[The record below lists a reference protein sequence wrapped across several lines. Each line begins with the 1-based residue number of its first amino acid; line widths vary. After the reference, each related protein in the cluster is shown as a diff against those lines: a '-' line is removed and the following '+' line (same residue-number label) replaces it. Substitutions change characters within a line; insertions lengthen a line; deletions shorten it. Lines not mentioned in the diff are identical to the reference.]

1 MKKGLTLLR
10 FDMIIFQILIMMY
23 LFLFGGFLGEKVIMV
38 GFVLTAINLIYILYE
53 LEKVHFTISNS
64 ESNSNK
70 VVLLDEEK
78 NKSLDHIKNI
88 KRIYKNDSRE
98 MLLHYINK
106 TQKEYYDEE
115 FLHYDLEILNIILQR
130 YLHICSTLNIE
141 FTYEIQENVK
151 ALLETVQLS
160 GEQLCTILGNLFDNS
175 IDVLKDNEK
184 DKGIH
189 LTIVGNGY
197 QVIVRV
203 KNNGSKI
210 PDNIKEK
217 LFNYGFSTKSD
228 GRGAGLFIIYKLV
241 EKLGAT
247 LSVHSDDIETYFEI
261 LFELE

>member
-10 FDMIIFQILIMMY
+10 FDMIIFQILIMVY
-23 LFLFGGFLGEKVIMV
+23 LFLFGGFLGEKVIMI
-38 GFVLTAINLIYILYE
+38 GFVLTAVNLIYILYE
-53 LEKVHFTISNS
+53 LEKIHFSISND
-64 ESNSNK
+64 ERNSNK
-70 VVLLDEEK
+70 VALLDKEK
-78 NKSLDHIKNI
+78 NKSLDHIRNI

-98 MLLHYINK
+98 MLLHYIDK

-130 YLHICSTLNIE
+130 YLHICSSLNID

-175 IDVLKDNEK
+175 IDVLKDKGK

-189 LTIVGNGY
+189 LTIIGNGY